1 MQSDDGAPGSKGSHA
16 DDDGSTVVVAAAA
29 AAKAPEVDTPVVDP
43 KPAENSAAKS
53 DATRDATRDATQ
65 DAPVSLLDR
74 ARHMADGR
82 PDRDGRRKALTDKA
96 QGNGT
101 AEAPAK
107 KKKQRDR
114 LVSHEGQ
121 QRGPRTVTPQ
131 RQAASHG
138 WVEPPPVRS
147 SLSSKPG
154 APARALTKRRKA
166 PLAEMLAQM

>member
-107 KKKQRDR
+107 KKATRPARITRRTAARAQDR
-114 LVSHEGQ
+114 NTTASSREPWLGRTSTGAVKPVQ
-121 QRGPRTVTPQ
+121 QARGPGESPDEAQ
-131 RQAASHG
+131 EG
-138 WVEPPPVRS
+138 PV
-147 SLSSKPG
+147 G
-154 APARALTKRRKA
+154 
-166 PLAEMLAQM
+166 